1 MASIILF
8 LKEGRLPE
16 DKSEA
21 QKVQIKFTC
30 FIIIDDVLYRRGH
43 PYPYLRCTDPE
54 ESNYILREIHEG
66 ICSNH
71 AKARSL
77 SGKALRAGYYW
88 LAMTPIN
95 TPWPFA

>member
-1 MASIILF
+1 MAPIILF
-8 LKEGRLPE
+8 LKEGWLSE

-21 QKVQIKFTC
+21 QKVQIKFAR

-43 PYPYLRCTDPE
+43 PHPYLRCTDPE
-54 ESNYILREIHEG
+54 ESNYVLREIHER

-71 AKARSL
+71 ARARSL
-77 SGKALRAGYYW
+77 SGKVLRARYYW
-88 LAMTPIN
+88 PTMTPIN